1 MVRDFIKNLDIEFYE
16 EISLK
21 KYNTYRLDTI
31 VKYLVFPDNKDKL
44 RVLLKFLT
52 TNNVKYV
59 VLGNGSNVI
68 FANDYYDGV
77 VILLHK
83 FNKLQVDNNMVLVE
97 AGYSLSKLALEVSK
111 KGLSD
116 LEFAASIPGFV
127 GASVVMNAGAY
138 NSSMEDVVVSVVA
151 LDPEFNFVELSKEE
165 LGFSYRSS
173 LFKKQKGYIIISVLM
188 KLNFGNSDELLETIN
203 LRRVKRLESQPLEMP
218 SAGSVFRNPDGFYA
232 GELIEKC
239 GLKGYKI
246 GGASVS
252 LKHANFIVNDGNAKG
267 SDIVSL
273 INKIKEDVK
282 VKFGVELLEEQIII
296 D

>member
-44 RVLLKFLT
+44 RELLKFLT

-127 GASVVMNAGAY
+127 GASVAMNAGAY
-138 NSSMEDVVVSVVA
+138 NSSMEDVVVSVLA
-151 LDPEFNFVELSKEE
+151 LDPEFNFVELNKEE
-165 LGFSYRSS
+165 LDFSYRSS

-246 GGASVS
+246 GGASIS

>member
-44 RVLLKFLT
+44 RGLLKFLT

-127 GASVVMNAGAY
+127 GASVAMNAGAY
-138 NSSMEDVVVSVVA
+138 NSSMEDVVVSVLA
-151 LDPEFNFVELSKEE
+151 LDPEFNFVELNKEE
-165 LGFSYRSS
+165 LDFSYRSS

-203 LRRVKRLESQPLEMP
+203 LRRVKRLESQPLEMS

>member
-1 MVRDFIKNLDIEFYE
+1 MIRDFIKNLDIEFYE

-31 VKYLVFPDNKDKL
+31 VKYLVFPDNRDNL
-44 RVLLKFLT
+44 RELLKFLVDK
-52 TNNVKYV
+52 NIKYV

-68 FANDYYDGV
+68 FSNDYYDGV

-83 FNKLQVDNNMVLVE
+83 FNKLMIDNNIVLVE

-111 KGLSD
+111 QGLSD

-127 GASVVMNAGAY
+127 GASVAMNAGAY
-138 NSSMEDVVVSVVA
+138 NSSLEDVVVSVVA
-151 LDPEFNFVELSKEE
+151 LDPEFNFVEMKKEE
-165 LGFSYRSS
+165 LEFSYRSS
-173 LFKKQKGYIIISVLM
+173 LFKKQNGYIIISVLM
-188 KLNFGNSDELLETIN
+188 KLGFGNSEELLETIN
-203 LRRVKRLESQPLEMP
+203 VRRVKRLESQPLDMP

-252 LKHANFIVNDGNAKG
+252 LKHANFIVNNGNAKG
-267 SDIVSL
+267 CDVVSL
-273 INKIKEDVK
+273 INKIKSDVK
-282 VKFGVELLEEQIII
+282 EKFGVELLEEQIII

>member
-1 MVRDFIKNLDIEFYE
+1 MIRDFIKNLDIEFYE

-31 VKYLVFPDNKDKL
+31 VKYLVFPDNKDNL
-44 RVLLKFLT
+44 RELLKFLT
-52 TNNVKYV
+52 DKNIKYV

-68 FANDYYDGV
+68 FAADYYDGV

-83 FNKLQVDNNMVLVE
+83 FNKLQIDNNMVLVE

-111 KGLSD
+111 QGLSD

-127 GASVVMNAGAY
+127 GASVAMNAGAY
-138 NSSMEDVVVSVVA
+138 NSSLEDVVVSVVA
-151 LDPEFNFVELSKEE
+151 LDPEFNFVEMKKEE
-165 LGFSYRSS
+165 LEFSYRSS

-188 KLNFGNSDELLETIN
+188 KLGFGNSEELLETIN
-203 LRRVKRLESQPLEMP
+203 TRRVKRLESQPLDMP

-252 LKHANFIVNDGNAKG
+252 LKHANFIVNNGTAKG
-267 SDIVSL
+267 CEVVSL
-273 INKIKEDVK
+273 INKIKSDVK
-282 VKFGVELLEEQIII
+282 EKFGVELLEEQIII